1 MAIDR
6 PLTAFFGLGATQDAT
21 TITILKADLVS
32 NKTPPAFIGL
42 IPQAVN
48 TSESIFSALLM
59 KIIEEQ
65 DTSQDSQL
73 RIFPPESSIV
83 TVVADGVPKP
93 FDQYLFTLRMLIPRG
108 QEYPNPNLI

>member
-6 PLTAFFGLGATQDAT
+6 PLTAFFGPGATQDAT

-32 NKTPPAFIGL
+32 KKTPPAFIGL
-42 IPQAVN
+42 IPQGEN

-73 RIFPPESSIV
+73 FIFPPESSIV
-83 TVVADGVPKP
+83 TVVSDGIQKP